1 MKRNTKVHILQAVL
15 ATVGLIQLLEGAIFM
30 GLLSIMAI
38 YPIGAL
44 ENGK

>member
-1 MKRNTKVHILQAVL
+1 MKQNTKIHIIQAVL
-15 ATVGLIQLLEGAIFM
+15 ASVGLIQLLEGAYFM

-44 ENGK
+44 ENGG